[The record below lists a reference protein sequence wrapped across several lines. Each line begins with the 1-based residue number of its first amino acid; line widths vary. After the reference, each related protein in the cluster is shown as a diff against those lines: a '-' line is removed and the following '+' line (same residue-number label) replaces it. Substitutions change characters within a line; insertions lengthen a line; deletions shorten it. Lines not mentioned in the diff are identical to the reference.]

1 MLDAGR
7 AKEEQ
12 KTVETFFKAE
22 EEEIEIECEVDRRK
36 PR

>member
-22 EEEIEIECEVDRRK
+22 EEEIEVECEVGGRR